1 MHSDTHGDHVHEL
14 AIEDAQFVGVEQFDH
29 DSIDQAN
36 GWREPGQA
44 QMPDTVSFSDMSA
57 CFILILEWM
66 LKGKTLQIVGGR
78 CAALAAYLDPVNSNR
93 FGTSLTEIGKQ
104 AGCSRAALS
113 AALVEFRDA
122 VSIHLSN
129 GKGSEARASYRA
141 TQIRAMEA
149 GRHSSFSRKDSK
161 SKRRLEA

>member
-1 MHSDTHGDHVHEL
+1 VTSLHADYGDGLHET
-14 AIEDAQFVGVEQFDH
+14 ATEDQQVIRTTSFNY
-29 DSIDQAN
+29 DSIDEAN
-36 GWREPGQA
+36 GWHEPGEA
-44 QMPDTVSFSDMSA
+44 PMPDSVSFSDMSA
-57 CFILILEWM
+57 CFILVLEWM

-93 FGTSLTEIGKQ
+93 FGTDLTSIAKS

-113 AALVEFRDA
+113 ASLIEFRDA

-129 GKGSEARASYRA
+129 GKNSEARASYRQ

-149 GRHSSFSRKDSK
+149 GRHSSFSRKDLRHK
-161 SKRRLEA
+161 KPA